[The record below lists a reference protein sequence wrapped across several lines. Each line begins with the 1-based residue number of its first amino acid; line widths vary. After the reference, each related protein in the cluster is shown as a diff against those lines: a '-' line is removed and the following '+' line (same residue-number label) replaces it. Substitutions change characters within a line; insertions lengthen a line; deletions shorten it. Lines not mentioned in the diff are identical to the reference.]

1 MISRRAVLAAV
12 ATAVV
17 SATGAT
23 ADAYP
28 ERPITLV
35 VPYGAGGATDIA
47 ARNMT
52 AVTPKYIPV
61 PILVVNKTGAG
72 GATGTAF
79 VANAV
84 GDGYTMM
91 VARVGSHT
99 VNPAMKANLPY
110 SIDDFRYV
118 GVFEI
123 NPVVCATSPESG
135 IDSMEALIAAVKA
148 RPGEIT
154 YSSSGVG
161 SMLHLA
167 GVLVLDAFGIENAT
181 RMVTHLPF
189 RGGGEAAR
197 QVVAGNATF
206 ICTNSS
212 ALMGHIQ
219 SGALQPLMVTTA
231 ERLEGVDAPTAA
243 ELGKP
248 ELEVLVGWS
257 GIAGPADLADEAY
270 DAWVGWLGQITKD
283 AEFQER
289 MGALGSIVVS
299 MTPEESVQFIR
310 HQYEVFRALVDKLDM
325 RVE

>member
-12 ATAVV
+12 ATAVL
-17 SATGAT
+17 SATGT
-23 ADAYP
+23 AAGAYP

-79 VANAV
+79 VANAA

-110 SIDDFRYV
+110 AIDDFRYV

-123 NPVVCATSPESG
+123 NPVVCATSPDSG
-135 IDSMEALIAAVKA
+135 IDSMEALIAAVKE

-167 GVLVLDAFGIENAT
+167 GVLVLDAFGVENAT

-219 SGALQPLMVTTA
+219 SGALVPLMVTTA

-257 GIAGPADLADEAY
+257 GIAGPKDLVDEAY

-283 AEFQER
+283 TEFQER
-289 MGALGSIVVS
+289 MGALGSVVVS
-299 MTPEESVQFIR
+299 MTPEESVRFIR
-310 HQYEVFRALVDKLDM
+310 NQYEVFRALVDKLDM